1 MARSDNTEFPDT
13 LHPRARAIVQQQ
25 LDAHPSN
32 RARLRFHYGDVK
44 TGQAWGDVETGRVG
58 RSTGTRPIPLVVHN
72 ARSMGGGALSGSI
85 VKIDAARKNRGGTRD
100 VLFQH
105 PDFHDRRND

>member
-1 MARSDNTEFPDT
+1 MARSDDTHFPET

-25 LDAHPSN
+25 LDAHPAN
-32 RARLRFHYGDVK
+32 RVRLRFHYGDPQ
-44 TGQAWGDVETGRVG
+44 TGEAWGDVETGRVG
-58 RSTGTRPIPLVVHN
+58 RSTGTQKIPLVVHN
-72 ARSMGGGALSGSI
+72 ARSLGGGALSGSI
-85 VKIDAARKNRGGTRD
+85 VKIDVARKNRGGSRD